1 MRRQKA
7 GTTKAAPMR
16 KCAGAT
22 SRQGEAFMQSARRSN
37 VWAALLFLII
47 ISAPPFVF
55 CASPQDTSTPPA
67 EAIFKY
73 KFENPRFYIPLIEI
87 DMNAN
92 GAGELRFKRGES
104 DEVIDRKLKLL
115 PATIARIRQLY
126 EATRFLESN
135 EEYQDKK
142 DFSHLGWVSLS
153 ARQGERER
161 LAKFNYTT
169 NKDITEL
176 SDIFRGIATQEMHLF
191 DIETSEQ
198 FQPLD
203 LPRLLDSLKNDL
215 SLRRVAEPEQLL
227 SKLREIADNDTQP
240 LIARNS
246 AKRIIDGI
254 KKGDFKSPVKQ
265 R

>member
-1 MRRQKA
+1 MQEA
-7 GTTKAAPMR
+7 GTTKDALMQR
-16 KCAGAT
+16 CAVAT
-22 SRQGEAFMQSARRSN
+22 RGSKL
-37 VWAALLFLII
+37 WAALLLLIVI
-47 ISAPPFVF
+47 ASPHPVF
-55 CASPQDTSTPPA
+55 CAPPQDNSTAPA
-67 EAIFKY
+67 ESSFKY
-73 KFENPRFYIPLIEI
+73 KFENPRFYVSIMEI
-87 DMNAN
+87 DINAS

-104 DEVIDRKLKLL
+104 DEIIDRKVKLL

-198 FQPLD
+198 YQP
-203 LPRLLDSLKNDL
+203 LKNDL
-215 SLRRVAEPEQLL
+215 GLRRVAEPEQLL
-227 SKLREIADNDTQP
+227 PKLREIADNDTQT

-246 AKRIIDGI
+246 AKRIIDAI
-254 KKGDFKSPVKQ
+254 KKGDYKSPVKQ